1 MTLEELYNAERAR
14 IRKLALRYSR
24 IFRVELED
32 LEQTGA
38 LAVCETHARYAGKV
52 SEEELLRL
60 SHRIVNRMMYRFAIS
75 EYRFKQ
81 VIVNGVL
88 ERKSKEQIN

>member
-38 LAVCETHARYAGKV
+38 LAVCETYFRYAYKV
-52 SEEELLRL
+52 NDEALFRL
-60 SHRIVNRMMYRFAIS
+60 SHRIINRMMYKYAIS
-75 EYRFKQ
+75 ELRHKKGIFGEK
-81 VIVNGVL
+81 G
-88 ERKSKEQIN
+88 K

>member
-38 LAVCETHARYAGKV
+38 LAVCETYFRYAYKV
-52 SEEELLRL
+52 NDEALFRL
-60 SHRIVNRMMYRFAIS
+60 SHRIINRMMYKYVLE
-75 EYRFKQ
+75 EYRLKEKL
-81 VIVNGVL
+81 VNENL
-88 ERKSKEQIN
+88 ERMPKEESD

>member
-24 IFRVELED
+24 IFRVEPED

-38 LAVCETHARYAGKV
+38 LAVCETYFRYAYKV
-52 SEEELLRL
+52 TDEALFRL
-60 SHRIVNRMMYRFAIS
+60 SHRIINRMMYKYARS
-75 EYRFKQ
+75 EYRYKVSETQ
-81 VIVNGVL
+81 SNAT
-88 ERKSKEQIN
+88 EKD

>member
-24 IFRVELED
+24 IFRVDLED

-38 LAVCETHARYAGKV
+38 LAVCETYFRYAYKV
-52 SEEELLRL
+52 TDEALLKL
-60 SHRIVNRMMYRFAIS
+60 SHCIINRMMYKYAVKEKRQKRSFQLNKH
-75 EYRFKQ
+75 EK
-81 VIVNGVL
+81 
-88 ERKSKEQIN
+88 RKDGEIN

>member
-14 IRKLALRYSR
+14 IRKLALRYAR
-24 IFRVELED
+24 IFLAEKED
-32 LEQTGA
+32 LAQVGA

-60 SHRIVNRMMYRFAIS
+60 SHRIVNRMMYKYAIS
-75 EYRFKQ
+75 ELRHKKGIFGEK
-81 VIVNGVL
+81 G
-88 ERKSKEQIN
+88 K

>member
-38 LAVCETHARYAGKV
+38 LAVCETYFRYAYKV
-52 SEEELLRL
+52 NDEALFRL
-60 SHRIVNRMMYRFAIS
+60 SHRIINRMMYKYAIS
-75 EYRFKQ
+75 ELRHKK
-81 VIVNGVL
+81 VIFG
-88 ERKSKEQIN
+88 EKGK